1 MKSFKTY
8 LKEVS
13 LGTGSAGISSEVEPD
28 FHRIDQED
36 VRARVNTWLSATC
49 AMEFRTV
56 DAALNQIA
64 GKIEQIG
71 LQFER
76 ATGDHGAPSSAAAGD
91 SGSLRLPLTQ
101 FGGRQGKDIETRYD
115 DKLND
120 DGISHRTESPLV
132 MSIDYEKMPA
142 GGFRVNG
149 QIQ

>member
-76 ATGDHGAPSSAAAGD
+76 AEAAGD

-142 GGFRVNG
+142 GGFRVTG